1 VDSPRVE
8 RQENHADLAAKYAST
23 RAPVVRTLVRRT
35 LGTDL
40 ANGYTTVEHADDL
53 VRLLALSPGDRLLDL
68 GAGRGWPGV
77 HLAEKTGCHLLST
90 DLTLEAVNWAAES
103 VRAGNLRAEPMTL
116 AADGTTLPF
125 RAGVFNAVVH
135 ADVLC

>member
-1 VDSPRVE
+1 MKRPRVE
-8 RQENHADLAAKYAST
+8 RQKNLADLVAKYAST
-23 RAPVVRTLVRRT
+23 RAPAVRTLVRRT

-40 ANGYTTVEHADDL
+40 ADGYTTVAQADEL
-53 VRLLALSPGDRLLDL
+53 VRLLVLRPGNRLLDL

-77 HLAEKTGCHLLST
+77 HLAAETDCLLVST
-90 DLTLEAVNWAAES
+90 DLTLEAVNWAKDS